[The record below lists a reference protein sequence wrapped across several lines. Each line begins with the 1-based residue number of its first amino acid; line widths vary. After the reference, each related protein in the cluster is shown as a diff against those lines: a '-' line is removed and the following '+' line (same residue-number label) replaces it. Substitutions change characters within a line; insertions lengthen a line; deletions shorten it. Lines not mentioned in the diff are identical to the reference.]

1 MLGDFSSLD
10 FTEHAK
16 AVKIGEEAARGVSQR
31 LVALGVTDPEYAR
44 VVAAHGATRDAPPI
58 VSFVRAE
65 PGSERYSDAI
75 DGLFSDQLDK
85 PVNATE
91 LGKRVNA
98 LYGQGNLEIMDYRV
112 VQAPPGEGATPGA
125 DAEYGLSVTARRN
138 SWGPNYLRFGLQ
150 LQNDFEGNS
159 SFNAAA
165 RATLAEIT
173 RYGGEW
179 VWDLQ
184 IGETPLV
191 NTEVYLPFGYRSPW
205 FLAPHA
211 GFEIRT
217 LPVADENENIL
228 AEYRVRTTNFG
239 IDFGRELSNFGEVRV
254 GWGRNFGKAEVR
266 VGDPTL
272 AQREFDS
279 RTFFA
284 EFRYD
289 SVDDVN
295 FPRHGGTFQLG
306 WQAEREGKGVLAD
319 ADADLVTYDQLYAH
333 SWGRNTGVLWASAG
347 VRTDNDIDIVRSF
360 FSLGGFLNMS
370 GVTPETLVGPN
381 FAILRGIYYRQIAM
395 GGPGFFDVPV
405 YVGGSIEQG
414 NVWNDRR
421 DISFD
426 SAVTNG
432 SLFVGADTVLGPIY
446 FATGFDDEG
455 LTAYY
460 LFLGRT
466 F

>member
-1 MLGDFSSLD
+1 M
-10 FTEHAK
+10 T
-16 AVKIGEEAARGVSQR
+16 
-31 LVALGVTDPEYAR
+31 T
-44 VVAAHGATRDAPPI
+44 
-58 VSFVRAE
+58 
-65 PGSERYSDAI
+65 
-75 DGLFSDQLDK
+75 
-85 PVNATE
+85 
-91 LGKRVNA
+91 
-98 LYGQGNLEIMDYRV
+98 
-112 VQAPPGEGATPGA
+112 
-125 DAEYGLSVTARRN
+125 RRN

-159 SFNAAA
+159 SFNAAV
-165 RATLAEIT
+165 RGTLAEIT

-184 IGETPLV
+184 VGETPLV
-191 NTEVYLPFGYRSPW
+191 ATEIYLPFGYRSP
-205 FLAPHA
+205 LVRIAACRIPDPHA
-211 GFEIRT
+211 AARRRKRKHPGGIPRAHHST
-217 LPVADENENIL
+217 SASIL
-228 AEYRVRTTNFG
+228 AASSAT
-239 IDFGRELSNFGEVRV
+239 IGEVRV
-254 GWGRNFGKAEVR
+254 GWGRSFGESEMR

-272 AQREFDS
+272 AEREFDS
-279 RTFFA
+279 RTFFG

-306 WQAEREGKGVLAD
+306 WQAEREGKGDLAD

-347 VRTDNDIDIVRSF
+347 IRTDNDIDIVRSF

-381 FAILRGIYYRQIAM
+381 YAILRGIYYRQIGR
-395 GGPGFFDVPV
+395 GGTGFLDVPV
-405 YVGGSIEQG
+405 YIGASIEQG

-426 SAVTNG
+426 SAMTNG
-432 SLFVGADTVLGPIY
+432 SLFVGADTILGPVY

-455 LTAYY
+455 VAAYY